1 MSTSHINPF
10 SQTTLDRRGFLG
22 LTGLGASAVVLS
34 SCGMQSENG
43 GGDGTVST
51 IKAAFDRPILD
62 LNPFG
67 SANVEQATLM
77 AAALIF
83 DALVI
88 RADGDFAP
96 HLATEWSQPD
106 ENTWVFTLADV
117 SFHDGTPVTAADV
130 KACVESIAQGS
141 TPQSSLWSAL
151 DQVEATDDR
160 TVTITTTTPLGTMLS
175 NLSLISIVPADKI
188 ADQSFFATAPNGT
201 GPFQVDSFTA
211 SDHLN
216 LDAVPDYWAGAPA
229 SSRLELPYIPETS
242 TRLTALKTGEVDVTW
257 SIPPD
262 QMAELDEP
270 GIEVLTA
277 PSFINYF
284 NWFNAS
290 REPFT
295 DVRVRRAMWMAI
307 DIERVVED
315 LFGESAEAATAPIPS
330 PVFGYSAQEPYPYD
344 PDQAR
349 ALLAEAGYTD
359 GFSTHVMWAQGVA
372 AQVRPLAES
381 FASYWKEIGV
391 TVELQELEQAQWLD
405 RLLALDWDMDLQN
418 AANATGDADYTLGRL
433 YTTDANRMGYSNPE
447 LDDILNGARSTT
459 DQDQREAL
467 YAQAC
472 QIIWDDAVGIF
483 PLDILA
489 TYGVRE
495 GIDGLEPAPNNQ
507 PDFAPVSRSA

>member
-1 MSTSHINPF
+1 MFRNTPLSK
-10 SQTTLDRRGFLG
+10 GFLNRRAFFG
-22 LTGLGASAVVLS
+22 LAAASGGVVGLS
-34 SCGMQSENG
+34 SCGMQSGDG
-43 GGDGTVST
+43 GGDASATLT
-51 IKAAFDRPILD
+51 AAFDRPILD

-83 DALVI
+83 DSLVV
-88 RADGDFAP
+88 RTDEGFSP
-96 HLATEWSQPD
+96 HLAAEWSQPD

-117 SFHDGTPVTAADV
+117 SFHDGAGVAASDV
-130 KACVESIAQGS
+130 KACIESIAAGS

-151 DQVEATDDR
+151 DSVEATDEK
-160 TVTITTTTPLGTMLS
+160 TVTIRTSSPLGTMLS
-175 NLSLISIVPADKI
+175 NLSLVSIAPADKVG
-188 ADQSFFATAPNGT
+188 DESFFATKPIGS

-216 LDAVPDYWAGAPA
+216 LTAVADYWAGAPA
-229 SSRLELPYIPETS
+229 SARLEFPYIPENS
-242 TRLTALKTGEVDVTW
+242 TRLTALKTDEVDVTW

-262 QMAELDEP
+262 QIAELDEP
-270 GIEVLTA
+270 GVEVVTA

-284 NWFNAS
+284 NWFNSS

-307 DIERVVED
+307 DIEQVVND
-315 LFGESAEAATAPIPS
+315 LFTETAEVATAPIPS
-330 PVFGYSAQEPYPYD
+330 AVFGYSEQDPYPYD
-344 PDQAR
+344 PEKAR
-349 ALLAEAGYTD
+349 QLLTEAGLAD

-372 AQVRPLAES
+372 PQARALAES
-381 FASYWKEIGV
+381 FASYWSEIGV

-447 LDDILNGARSTT
+447 LDEILNAARSTT
-459 DQDQREAL
+459 DQDQRAEL

-472 QIIWDDAVGIF
+472 QIIWEDAVGIF
-483 PLDILA
+483 PLDPLA
-489 TYGVRE
+489 TYGIRDGVE
-495 GIDGLEPAPNNQ
+495 GLVPAPNNQ
-507 PDFAPVSRSA
+507 PDFRPVHRSE